1 MRREKQVNGLLKYRK
16 LTQLCRIQRPSERT
30 ICRVFQMQL
39 HSTVIHISL
48 DLIAVELGT
57 RDQLLTGMFSEVVF
71 NKQR

>member
-1 MRREKQVNGLLKYRK
+1 
-16 LTQLCRIQRPSERT
+16 
-30 ICRVFQMQL
+30 MQL